1 MRHQQEERDRVTK
14 LAADIE
20 EERRNKAQRK
30 VEEREAAMKV
40 IKDNLNEK
48 KKRMAEQEASEKK
61 DAEQVERN
69 MRIALEKEIARE
81 EEMAERGRRIQ
92 AKMDKMGEVIR
103 DNDKE
108 LQLKQEREY
117 IQQCIEKDEQ
127 AHLQDINNKNKKRLQ
142 HQELNQVLAGQMNE
156 KRMRQENDARAN
168 KSYMNRW
175 IERAEEDNRVRA
187 VQEGARRQKMLA
199 NQQFLKD

>member
-1 MRHQQEERDRVTK
+1 MTK

-48 KKRMAEQEASEKK
+48 KKRMAEQEASKKK

>member
-1 MRHQQEERDRVTK
+1 MMRHQQEERDRVTK

-48 KKRMAEQEASEKK
+48 KKRMAEQEASKKK

-168 KSYMNRW
+168 KSYICLLYTSPSPRDATLSRMPSS
-175 IERAEEDNRVRA
+175 A
-187 VQEGARRQKMLA
+187 
-199 NQQFLKD
+199 

>member
-1 MRHQQEERDRVTK
+1 
-14 LAADIE
+14 
-20 EERRNKAQRK
+20 
-30 VEEREAAMKV
+30 MKV

-48 KKRMAEQEASEKK
+48 KKRMAEQEASKKK

>member
-48 KKRMAEQEASEKK
+48 KKRMAEQEASKKK

-81 EEMAERGRRIQ
+81 EEMAERGRLVRMPIFN
-92 AKMDKMGEVIR
+92 AVVFGTDEGLVVVDTGMAPAGPALLEAIR
-103 DNDKE
+103 S
-108 LQLKQEREY
+108 
-117 IQQCIEKDEQ
+117 
-127 AHLQDINNKNKKRLQ
+127 
-142 HQELNQVLAGQMNE
+142 VS
-156 KRMRQENDARAN
+156 DAQIHTIIYTHGHVDHA
-168 KSYMNRW
+168 YGTW
-175 IERAEEDNRVRA
+175 V
-187 VQEGARRQKMLA
+187 
-199 NQQFLKD
+199 